1 MKSFKVPAS
10 VKSKVDK
17 SSPFNQWAKRLKV
30 STKWVADTDE
40 KKDFLKN
47 YEEAKFLN
55 FMLEKEKKEKEALA
69 LAKAQHL
76 QLIKSKQVEQEA

>member
-1 MKSFKVPAS
+1 MKSFKVPTS

-17 SSPFNQWAKRLKV
+17 NSAFNQWAKKLKV

-47 YEEAKFLN
+47 YEEATFLN
-55 FMLEKEKKEKEALA
+55 FILEREKKEKEAQA
-69 LAKAQHL
+69 EAVSQHL
-76 QLIKSKQVEQEA
+76 NLIKSKQVEQEA

>member
-17 SSPFNQWAKRLKV
+17 NSAFNQWAKRLKV

-47 YEEAKFLN
+47 YEEATFLN
-55 FMLEKEKKEKEALA
+55 FMLEQEKKEKEALEM
-69 LAKAQHL
+69 AKAQYF
-76 QLIKSKQVEQEA
+76 QSVKSNQVEQEA

>member
-1 MKSFKVPAS
+1 MKSFRVPSS
-10 VKSKVDK
+10 VKSKIDK
-17 SSPFNQWAKRLKV
+17 NSNFNQWAKKLKV

-55 FMLEKEKKEKEALA
+55 FLIDQDEKRKEAFDNA
-69 LAKAQHL
+69 VSQFN
-76 QLIKSKQVEQEA
+76 KSNQE